1 MQLEGSM
8 LIGYQPMRT
17 KNLVNFFRIIIIN
30 ARTTLDDLDKV
41 IDMIDQ
47 YGRDL
52 WKYCSIAIMSFL
64 ELWWKSTKIMYKMNS
79 IQYVRFISKCVF
91 NILLFMPEPC
101 RVF

>member
-1 MQLEGSM
+1 M

-52 WKYCSIAIMSFL
+52 
-64 ELWWKSTKIMYKMNS
+64 
-79 IQYVRFISKCVF
+79 
-91 NILLFMPEPC
+91 
-101 RVF
+101 